1 MKRHIRTILLCT
13 GILIGILMEST
24 VFAQETGQG
33 NTPAK
38 ETAAAEAGSAGEE
51 EKAACRIAC
60 IGDSITYGYGFEIP
74 WEESY
79 PAILQEL
86 LGDEYEVFSY
96 SGNGYAL
103 TDAGINFFETEEYY
117 WSLKSNADLYVIMMG
132 SNDSYMMPWD
142 PERFREVLLKL
153 LKDYEEASPDCKFIL
168 AAPPH
173 DFAMEIFVPEA
184 GEIYTEMVE
193 IFRETA
199 EERGDAYLD
208 LFAATDERPELYQED
223 MVHPNAEGQQ
233 LIAELLRDVIVE
245 ME

>member
-1 MKRHIRTILLCT
+1 MKRHIRTTLLCT

-38 ETAAAEAGSAGEE
+38 ETAAAEAGNAEE
-51 EKAACRIAC
+51 EERAEYRIAC

-103 TDAGINFFETEEYY
+103 TDGHQFFETEEYY

-132 SNDSYMMPWD
+132 SNDSYMMPLGSREI
-142 PERFREVLLKL
+142 PGEVLLTL
-153 LKDYEEASPDCKFIL
+153 
-168 AAPPH
+168 
-173 DFAMEIFVPEA
+173 
-184 GEIYTEMVE
+184 
-193 IFRETA
+193 
-199 EERGDAYLD
+199 
-208 LFAATDERPELYQED
+208 
-223 MVHPNAEGQQ
+223 
-233 LIAELLRDVIVE
+233 
-245 ME
+245 